1 MSIKKMTSVFTVLLL
16 AVFTMS
22 LNAQTVTPQQQQQGG
37 EISDADLQKF
47 AKVSKGIREMQKS
60 GQADQK
66 KIVKDHGMKVS
77 RFSEISRAK
86 QSGQDVEMTAEE
98 EAKYKKISQKLQEYN
113 KQHQQKAMDILK
125 KHNMQ
130 KQKYMQIRQKLRQDK
145 ELQKRLKAIQK

>member
-22 LNAQTVTPQQQQQGG
+22 LSAQTVTPQQQQQGG
-37 EISDADLQKF
+37 EITDADLKKY
-47 AKVSKGIREMQKS
+47 AKVSKDLEEMQKG

-66 KIVKDHGMKVS
+66 KIVKDHGMEVA

-86 QSGQDVEMTAEE
+86 QSGQDIEMTAEE
-98 EAKYKKISQKLQEYN
+98 EAKFKKISQKLQEYN

-130 KQKYMQIRQKLRQDK
+130 QQKYMQIRQKLRQDK
-145 ELQKRLKAIQK
+145 ELQKRLQAIQK